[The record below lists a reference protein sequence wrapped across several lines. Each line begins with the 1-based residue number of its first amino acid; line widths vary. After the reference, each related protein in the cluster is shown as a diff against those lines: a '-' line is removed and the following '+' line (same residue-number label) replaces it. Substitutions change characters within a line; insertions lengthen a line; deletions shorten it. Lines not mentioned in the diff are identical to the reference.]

1 MLERIGW
8 VMAVIGVAALLAGA
22 AYGQQCYTVN
32 GKLYCQSPNGS
43 SKQMYCWTAGSQTF
57 CS

>member
-1 MLERIGW
+1 MERIGW
-8 VMAVIGVAALLAGA
+8 IMAVIGVAALLSGA

-43 SKQMYCWTAGSQTF
+43 SKQMYCWTVGSQTF